1 MSVSPKLSKGLK
13 LYHRTTA
20 AGAQAIL
27 ADGFRDGTGTYLT
40 DREWS
45 GVWLSNNPLD
55 ENEGTKGPVLL
66 EVSVKATHREMAQ
79 FEWIEEGKPY
89 REWLIPATFLNSRMV
104 VKVAGGGMSVSPKLS
119 KGQLQALHSLFHLYA
134 PRFLDTTDSG
144 AGSDAARGAR
154 LTWASGIIGHELSS
168 FNDLQPDEAAQLI
181 ETMKKALGQ
190 EIKPARR
197 ARERRPGRDLAR
209 AYGTA
214 GRRGESSNEIQ
225 MVDGP
230 TSELLDRLREQ
241 LGWTRERL
249 DAFLKSKHSPIRSGV
264 VRTLGEAN
272 RVIWAMR
279 QMLRRA
285 A

>member
-1 MSVSPKLSKGLK
+1 MRWMLGGNLSPKCPHITRPGCSFTTSAREKK
-13 LYHRTTA
+13 LASERCWPRRSHERLAKTIERT
-20 AGAQAIL
+20 
-27 ADGFRDGTGTYLT
+27 
-40 DREWS
+40 E
-45 GVWLSNNPLD
+45 VWLSNNPLD

-181 ETMKKALGQ
+181 VTMKKALGQ

-214 GRRGESSNEIQ
+214 GRRGE
-225 MVDGP
+225 
-230 TSELLDRLREQ
+230 
-241 LGWTRERL
+241 
-249 DAFLKSKHSPIRSGV
+249 
-264 VRTLGEAN
+264 
-272 RVIWAMR
+272 
-279 QMLRRA
+279 
-285 A
+285 